1 MKRCQ
6 SKSSRRF
13 PCKGKDV
20 KGKSCKYVAVLIF
33 HEEKVGGRYHFADHQ
48 SLEKRH
54 TCCNIPIDEYG
65 QDQAFQT
72 QNDIDNSMLK
82 FLMDTT
88 SLKISPINS
97 VHDFNIQDI
106 IDGARDDIMLQ
117 VHATSRQ
124 RSLQEQEAAIS
135 ASYPLPAVDSAK
147 FTANDKNSTT
157 TMDDDENLFLLPDV
171 SGEDYY

>member
-1 MKRCQ
+1 
-6 SKSSRRF
+6 
-13 PCKGKDV
+13 
-20 KGKSCKYVAVLIF
+20 
-33 HEEKVGGRYHFADHQ
+33 
-48 SLEKRH
+48 
-54 TCCNIPIDEYG
+54 
-65 QDQAFQT
+65 
-72 QNDIDNSMLK
+72 MLK